1 MVGHIPWFQC
11 LWTLHHKYSIG
22 IKYIIGTI
30 PFKFIHCTFFM
41 PNCTISHFS
50 CVVHAK
56 IVLLYPVDFEV
67 GTRPIILAPQLGSI
81 QTSYLKSPNQ
91 PYGMII
97 INQHFD
103 HETHIMFNYHYYLL
117 LYIPIDMPERKRIL
131 SFYSWSSCCFWPS
144 FVDVLLYTTIKTNK
158 KYLD

>member
-1 MVGHIPWFQC
+1 MVEWVVTSSGSNG
-11 LWTLHHKYSIG
+11 K
-22 IKYIIGTI
+22 KYIIGTI
-30 PFKFIHCTFFM
+30 PFNFIHCTFLCPIVPSSIFA
-41 PNCTISHFS
+41 

-81 QTSYLKSPNQ
+81 QTSYLKSLNQ